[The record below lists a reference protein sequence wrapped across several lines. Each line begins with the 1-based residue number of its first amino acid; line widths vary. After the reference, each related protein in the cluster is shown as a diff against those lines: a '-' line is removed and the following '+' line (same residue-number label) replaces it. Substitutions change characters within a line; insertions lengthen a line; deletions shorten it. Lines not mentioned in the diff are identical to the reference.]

1 MKVAVIG
8 LGLFGRSLAI
18 ALSREGVEVIA
29 VDRDPA
35 VVDDVKDEVALAVC
49 MDSTEERELRSQGID
64 EVDALVACI
73 GQDFESN
80 QLVVIMAKKLGIKR
94 VISRTSTATHAR
106 ILSLIGADEV
116 VQPEVEAA
124 EEVARRLRQ
133 PSLRTFFQVIEGF
146 SVVELEAPKEFV
158 GKTLA
163 DINLRKHYRVNLIAI
178 KKPQPG
184 AEKPLINPVP
194 MGSDLISANDILVLA
209 GEDRDLRAL
218 SMNES

>member
-8 LGLFGRSLAI
+8 LGLFGRALAI
-18 ALSREGVEVIA
+18 TLSRQGVEVIA
-29 VDRDPA
+29 VDRDPN

-73 GQDFESN
+73 GENFESN

-116 VQPEVEAA
+116 VQPEFEAA

-133 PSLRTFFQVIEGF
+133 PSLRSFFHVIEGF
-146 SVVELEAPKEFV
+146 SVVELVAPKEFV

-163 DINLRKHYRVNLIAI
+163 DINLRKHFRVNLIAI
-178 KKPQPG
+178 KKAHAPG
-184 AEKPLINPVP
+184 EKPIVNPVP
-194 MGSDLISANDILVLA
+194 MGSDIIESQDILILA
-209 GEDRDLRAL
+209 GEDADLRKL
-218 SMNES
+218 GS

>member
-8 LGLFGRSLAI
+8 LGLFGRSLAV
-18 ALSREGVEVIA
+18 ALAREGVEVIA

-35 VVDDVKDEVALAVC
+35 AVDDVKDEVALAVC
-49 MDSTEERELRSQGID
+49 MDSTEERELRAQGID

-80 QLVVIMAKKLGIKR
+80 QLVVIMAKKLGIRR

-146 SVVELEAPKEFV
+146 SVVELEAPKDFV

-163 DINLRKHYRVNLIAI
+163 DINLRKHFRVNLIAI
-178 KKPQPG
+178 KKPQMEG
-184 AEKPLINPVP
+184 EKPVINPVP
-194 MGSDLISANDILVLA
+194 MGSDTIAVKDILVLA
-209 GEDRDLRAL
+209 GDDYDLRAL
-218 SMNES
+218 GAAEA